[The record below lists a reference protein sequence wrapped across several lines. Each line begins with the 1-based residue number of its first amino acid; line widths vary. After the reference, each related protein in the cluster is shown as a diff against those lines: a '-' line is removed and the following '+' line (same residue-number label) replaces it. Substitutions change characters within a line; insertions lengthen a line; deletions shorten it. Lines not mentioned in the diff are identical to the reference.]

1 MSQSS
6 ARHFRAVGRRPQSLG
21 ARVLAAGDSA
31 ERDAR
36 VTDLGLGG
44 ARLEL
49 KDGIEQG
56 RAVTLRLD
64 LPGLWDAL
72 VLAAEVAWRGGVDK
86 AGMVPVGV
94 RFVSPSG
101 RDLRVLSEAL
111 ASEFR

>member
-1 MSQSS
+1 M
-6 ARHFRAVGRRPQSLG
+6 
-21 ARVLAAGDSA
+21 LATGDSA

-49 KDGIEQG
+49 KDGIDEG

-72 VLAAEVAWRGGVDK
+72 ELAAEVAWRGGADK
-86 AGMVPVGV
+86 NGTVAVGV

-111 ASEFR
+111 ASELR

>member
-6 ARHFRAVGRRPQSLG
+6 ARHFRALGRRPQSLS
-21 ARVLAAGDSA
+21 ARVLAAGDA
-31 ERDAR
+31 EEREVR

-49 KDGIEQG
+49 ANGIEPG
-56 RAVTLRLD
+56 RTLTLRLE

-72 VLAAEVAWRGGVDK
+72 ELAAETAWLGNPDK
-86 AGMVPVGV
+86 TGSVPVGV

-101 RDLRVLSEAL
+101 RDLRILAEAL
-111 ASEFR
+111 AADFR